1 MSGSGLI
8 TPAPRK
14 TYKVEDLLETEEQ
27 VSRAPDAEAYSIAS
41 RQQIAEQFAAIRE
54 RAQGKKVVVV
64 QGLGFVGSAVAAVI
78 ASAVDAEGNPAWFV
92 IGVDLPSP
100 AGWWKIARL
109 NEGRAPVTSPDPDFE
124 RLVDRGVH
132 KTRNLCATAAEEAY
146 ALADVIVIDVHL
158 DVIDRRVTTG
168 TEIQLNIKAFENAIR
183 TVGRSMRAD
192 ALVLVETT
200 VPIGACEKVVRPAL
214 AQERARRG
222 IQQPVLLAHAYE
234 RVMPG
239 PRYIASIKQFWRS
252 FSGIDAASAERA
264 REFLQSFTDFSEF
277 PPWRLSDTTSSELGK
292 LLENSYRAMNIG
304 FIHEWTLFAE
314 RTGVNLWE
322 VVDSIRVRKGTH
334 DNMRYPGFGVGGYCL
349 TKDSLLAQWSASTL
363 FETDVK
369 LEMTL
374 SALRI
379 NHDMPL
385 HALGLV
391 RELARGSISGLHILV
406 AGIAYVP
413 DVVDTRNSPAEV
425 LVDAA
430 IEEEATVAAHDPC
443 VAVWEDRPSVQV
455 YGDWREA
462 VEGADAIV
470 LAVAHGTYK
479 KLRASDFPKKLLIVD
494 ASNVLND
501 ELAKELHANGCRV
514 LGVGKGHWRR
524 MGLHEA

>member
-1 MSGSGLI
+1 M
-8 TPAPRK
+8 
-14 TYKVEDLLETEEQ
+14 EDLLEPEQ
-27 VSRAPDAEAYSIAS
+27 IISRAPNAEEYRVPTTTEIT
-41 RQQIAEQFAAIRE
+41 EQFAKIKA
-54 RAQGKKVVVV
+54 RASGKKVVVV

-78 ASAVDAEGNPAWFV
+78 ASARDRADEPAWFV
-92 IGVDLPSP
+92 IGVDLPTQ

-124 RLVDRGVH
+124 RLVHSGVH
-132 KTRNLCATAAEEAY
+132 VSKNLCATAAEEAY
-146 ALADVIVIDVHL
+146 SLADVIVIDVHL
-158 DVIDRRVTTG
+158 DVIDRRVHAG
-168 TEIQLNIKAFENAIR
+168 TEIQLNIAAFESAIR
-183 TVGRSMRAD
+183 AVGRSMRPD

-200 VPIGACEKVVRPAL
+200 VPIGACEKVVLPAL
-214 AQERARRG
+214 ADERARRG
-222 IQQPVLLAHAYE
+222 ITEPVILAHAYE

-252 FSGIDAASAERA
+252 FSGINAASAERA
-264 REFLQSFTDFSEF
+264 REFLQSFTDFSDY
-277 PPWRLSDTTSSELGK
+277 PPWQLRDTTSSELGK
-292 LLENSYRAMNIG
+292 LLENSYRATNIA

-363 FETDVK
+363 YQTELKLDV
-369 LEMTL
+369 TL
-374 SALRI
+374 AALRI

-391 RELARGSISGLHILV
+391 RELAGGSLSGLHVVV

-425 LVDAA
+425 LLDAA
-430 IEEEATVAAHDPC
+430 VAEGATVSAHDPC
-443 VAVWEDRPSVQV
+443 VSVWEDRPSV
-455 YGDWREA
+455 A
-462 VEGADAIV
+462 VEADWQAALRGVDAVV
-470 LAVAHGTYK
+470 LAVAHGDYK
-479 KLRASDFPKKLLIVD
+479 RLRAADFPGGILIVD

-501 ELAKELHANGCRV
+501 ELAKELHASGCRV
-514 LGVGKGHWRR
+514 LGVGKGHWRKW
-524 MGLHEA
+524 GLHKRA